1 MRGKIVN
8 LCVSFM
14 NILLGIL
21 ILIFTLYIPEEVT
34 IQENYVVTY
43 VKYSIYGIISV
54 VALLDIIQSFN
65 HRTDSSFNLGYILG
79 IFVISF
85 IFIK

>member
-43 VKYSIYGIISV
+43 VRYSIYGPLYHI
-54 VALLDIIQSFN
+54 
-65 HRTDSSFNLGYILG
+65 
-79 IFVISF
+79 
-85 IFIK
+85 